1 MDVPNS
7 EVRKPVPGS
16 HGQIRRDLAFLE
28 AMLNEGAHP
37 PAVRMKMRDIET
49 LGATYPPGLRERAG
63 AYLRNYEWRQQR
75 KRTALRIGGAGAV
88 CAILATV
95 AGAIYYELAYKNRES
110 SIASPDDPAAPKPA
124 IPKQPEI
131 PAAVETPVVP
141 TDEATRQL
149 WSEEWPRVRTLLPDL
164 DGYVK
169 GLIGLRPRFA
179 AMAEVRNVERWLAR
193 VPAYARA
200 IEYGKRM
207 AAFNERRPGGPF
219 DGEGEACRAFHEMV
233 AGDELFFGGV
243 GPYEEA
249 LRPQVARALLRRKG
263 GPVLQQLTEQLKGD
277 LMTRLREAVVEAP
290 GGLRTVYYTLEGEAI
305 QRSATGAASLQVLQT
320 KTLQMGLQLFPDRAK
335 VSLRVPPHV
344 TLARDL
350 IQALDRELE
359 YPEWEARIPG
369 MIRRVLDQADADP
382 YVRAILLAELLDL
395 DEQSFHLLEPPRAT
409 HDALIKLCALQ
420 TPFWLPGDPE
430 VARQL
435 SAIRAEIE
443 RRTPELLKLLEACAG
458 KTASR
463 KASVAGLHRP
473 LVLSSVA
480 ELSPQGPLDPTPI
493 GGAAVYAEYWTVE
506 HRGEGFV
513 FRVAAV
519 RDELG
524 SVRWLES
531 DRVHPGQPLLSP
543 MDGKRTRSILGEY
556 LSLEPQQSIPEPFPI
571 NTGTAR

>member
-1 MDVPNS
+1 MEAPHR
-7 EVRKPVPGS
+7 EAHPPAAGS
-16 HGQIRRDLAFLE
+16 QGQIRRDLAFLE

-75 KRTALRIGGAGAV
+75 KRTALRIGGSVAA
-88 CAILATV
+88 CAILVAV
-95 AGAIYYELAYKNRES
+95 AGAIYYELAHKDRES
-110 SIASPDDPAAPKPA
+110 STASPGDSAAPKPA
-124 IPKQPEI
+124 IPRQPEV
-131 PAAVETPVVP
+131 PAAAETPDAP
-141 TDEATRQL
+141 PDDATRQA
-149 WSEEWPRVRTLLPDL
+149 WNEEWPRVRALLPDL

-179 AMAEVRNVERWLAR
+179 AMAAVRDVDRWLAR

-207 AAFNERRPGGPF
+207 AVFNERRPGGPF
-219 DGEGEACRAFHEMV
+219 DGEGEACRAFQELV

-243 GPYEEA
+243 GPYAEA

-263 GPVLQQLTEQLKGD
+263 GPVLKQLTEQLKGD
-277 LMTRLREAVVEAP
+277 LMTRLREAVVEVP
-290 GGLRTVYYTLEGEAI
+290 GGPRTVYYTLEGEAI
-305 QRSATGAASLQVLQT
+305 QRSASGAASLQVLQT
-320 KTLQMGLQLFPDRAK
+320 KALQMGLQVFPDRAK
-335 VSLRVPPHV
+335 VSLRIPAHV

-350 IQALDRELE
+350 AEALDREIAQ
-359 YPEWEARIPG
+359 PEWESRIPG
-369 MIRRVLDQADADP
+369 MIRRVLVQTDADP
-382 YVRAILLAELLDL
+382 YVRAVLLAELVDL
-395 DEQSFHLLEPPRAT
+395 DEQSFHLVETPRAI
-409 HDALIKLCALQ
+409 HEALIKLCALQ
-420 TPFWLPGDPE
+420 TPFWLSGDPE

-435 SAIRAEIE
+435 SAIRTELE
-443 RRTPELLKLLEACAG
+443 RCTPALVKLLDACAG
-458 KTASR
+458 RSALR
-463 KASVAGLHRP
+463 KACVAGLHRP
-473 LVLSSVA
+473 LVLSAVA
-480 ELSPQGPLDPTPI
+480 ELSPQGPLEPTPI
-493 GGAAVYAEYWTVE
+493 QGAAVYSEYWTVE

-531 DRVHPGQPLLSP
+531 ERVHPGQPLLSP